1 MYIIYFD
8 ICKWDIHLKVIKES
22 QPICVA
28 TSNYSRPQSAVVDF
42 GVDWMIFTVYMG
54 RYFDK
59 IRK

>member
-28 TSNYSRPQSAVVDF
+28 TPNYSRPQSAAAAGGGLNDLYCIYGQVL
-42 GVDWMIFTVYMG
+42 W
-54 RYFDK
+54 
-59 IRK
+59 